1 MSNIDQEQLG
11 EWLSA
16 YLDGELNP
24 EQKELVEGRLRED
37 ESVRRLLDELRR
49 TVDLVSSLPRH
60 CAPGSI
66 AEDVQLHVE
75 RSELLDEP
83 EEPSVR
89 SGGGRRPV
97 LAVLSMAAAL
107 GLFAV
112 GLRIIVTNRAT
123 EPQIGES
130 ILALGPDEGKSRDFA
145 ESAEEEAAS
154 RPKRGRGSERGLR
167 REARP
172 TKAVAMRDTAA
183 ESALTSDQP
192 APPADRSEKEMSLVA
207 TADFSR
213 KIRAGLGTESVS
225 THAFANETVRLRV
238 VARDEADREAITD
251 KIVAY
256 LAERRAADLAVA
268 MTEGSD
274 RTALASSFYY
284 RGDPGINYVEPSE
297 QQVLVRASRRELEGM
312 MDELERYLPA
322 TDSVALVAGPL
333 SIHGLGRARTALYGL
348 GEPKPAVTVGRGLYF
363 GSDKAEAVEGE
374 RGEKDLTSPDT
385 TPPRVDELFDG
396 LFKTIGL
403 DREMLAGPPTP
414 KPDAA
419 TAGPSTSKAPA
430 LAKEKKTEAYDRLG
444 TPATVGAQ
452 DASARAGGR
461 GGRKDE
467 APALEGPPSL
477 VERRLKALEDLRR
490 GAKRARPSERSD
502 EESESPALE
511 AAAAGT
517 PGQAGS
523 LRPDEPYVTL
533 VVQVMVGKPEPPKPA
548 KAARV
553 AKPKAKPQNKKSRK
567 SRAAE

>member
-24 EQKELVEGRLRED
+24 EQRELVERRLRED
-37 ESVRRLLDELRR
+37 ESARRLLDELRR
-49 TVDLVSSLPRH
+49 TVNLVSSLPRH

-75 RSELLDEP
+75 RSELLGEP

-89 SGGGRRPV
+89 SGGRRRPV
-97 LAVLSMAAAL
+97 LTVLSMAAAL

-130 ILALGPDEGKSRDFA
+130 
-145 ESAEEEAAS
+145 
-154 RPKRGRGSERGLR
+154 
-167 REARP
+167 
-172 TKAVAMRDTAA
+172 TVAMRDTAA

-192 APPADRSEKEMSLVA
+192 APPADRSEKEEMSLVA

-268 MTEGSD
+268 MTDKSD
-274 RTALASSFYY
+274 RTALAGSFYY

-322 TDSVALVAGPL
+322 TDGVVLVAGPL
-333 SIHGLGRARTALYGL
+333 SIHGLRRARTALYGL
-348 GEPKPAVTVGRGLYF
+348 EEPAPAVTMGRGPYSL
-363 GSDKAEAVEGE
+363 GDKAEAVDGE

-385 TPPRVDELFDG
+385 TPPRIDELFDG
-396 LFKTIGL
+396 LLKTIGL

-419 TAGPSTSKAPA
+419 PAGPSTSKAPTVTK
-430 LAKEKKTEAYDRLG
+430 AKKAEAYDRLV

-452 DASARAGGR
+452 DASAAPGEEA
-461 GGRKDE
+461 DE
-467 APALEGPPSL
+467 RMKL
-477 VERRLKALEDLRR
+477 
-490 GAKRARPSERSD
+490 RPSKD
-502 EESESPALE
+502 C
-511 AAAAGT
+511 
-517 PGQAGS
+517 
-523 LRPDEPYVTL
+523 RPWL
-533 VVQVMVGKPEPPKPA
+533 SVG
-548 KAARV
+548 
-553 AKPKAKPQNKKSRK
+553 
-567 SRAAE
+567 

>member
-24 EQKELVEGRLRED
+24 EQRELVEGRLRED
-37 ESVRRLLDELRR
+37 ESARRLLDELRR
-49 TVDLVSSLPRH
+49 TVNLVSSLPRH

-75 RSELLDEP
+75 RSELLGEP

-89 SGGGRRPV
+89 SGGRRRPV

-123 EPQIGES
+123 EPQMGES
-130 ILALGPDEGKSRDFA
+130 IVALAPDQGKGRHIA
-145 ESAEEEAAS
+145 ELAEEEVAS
-154 RPKRGRGSERGLR
+154 QPKGGPR

-172 TKAVAMRDTAA
+172 TKAVAMRDTSA

-238 VARDEADREAITD
+238 VARDDADRDTVTD
-251 KIVAY
+251 KVVAY

-348 GEPKPAVTVGRGLYF
+348 GEPAPAVTMGRGPYAL
-363 GSDKAEAVEGE
+363 GDKAEAVDGE

-385 TPPRVDELFDG
+385 TPARVDDLFDD
-396 LFKTIGL
+396 LLETIGL
-403 DREMLAGPPTP
+403 DPEKLAGLPAP
-414 KPDAA
+414 KPDVAPD
-419 TAGPSTSKAPA
+419 GPSTSKAPTV
-430 LAKEKKTEAYDRLG
+430 AKAKKAEAYDRLV

-490 GAKRARPSERSD
+490 GAKRPEPSEGPGIGGVTAAPEKVAAVSPG
-502 EESESPALE
+502 SETVAM
-511 AAAAGT
+511 
-517 PGQAGS
+517 Q
-523 LRPDEPYVTL
+523 PDEPYVTL

-548 KAARV
+548 KAAR
-553 AKPKAKPQNKKSRK
+553 AAKSKTKPKPQDEKKPRK

>member
-24 EQKELVEGRLRED
+24 EQRELVEGRLRED

-49 TVDLVSSLPRH
+49 TVNLVSSLPRH

-75 RSELLDEP
+75 RSELLGEP

-89 SGGGRRPV
+89 SGGRRRPV

-130 ILALGPDEGKSRDFA
+130 
-145 ESAEEEAAS
+145 
-154 RPKRGRGSERGLR
+154 
-167 REARP
+167 
-172 TKAVAMRDTAA
+172 TVAMRDTDA

-192 APPADRSEKEMSLVA
+192 APPAGRSEKEMSLVA

-274 RTALASSFYY
+274 RTALAGSFYY

-348 GEPKPAVTVGRGLYF
+348 GEPAPAVTMGRGPYSL
-363 GSDKAEAVEGE
+363 GDKAEAVDGE

-385 TPPRVDELFDG
+385 TPARVDNLFDD
-396 LFKTIGL
+396 LLETIGL

-419 TAGPSTSKAPA
+419 PAGPSTSKAPTVTK
-430 LAKEKKTEAYDRLG
+430 AKKAEAYDRLV
-444 TPATVGAQ
+444 TPATVGAR

-490 GAKRARPSERSD
+490 GAKPAEPSEGPGKGGPTAAPATLAAVSLG
-502 EESESPALE
+502 SETVATE
-511 AAAAGT
+511 
-517 PGQAGS
+517 
-523 LRPDEPYVTL
+523 PDEPYVTL
-533 VVQVMVGKPEPPKPA
+533 VVQVMVARPEPSEPA
-548 KAARV
+548 KAARP
-553 AKPKAKPQNKKSRK
+553 AKSKTKPKPQDEMKARK